1 MILVTGAGG
10 TVGSEVVKQLQAAGA
25 SFRAAYH
32 SQKKA
37 EAARAEGIDAV
48 VIDYTQPE
56 TLRAAFEGVEKLFL
70 LSGGAPD
77 QTGREI
83 NAVDAAK
90 AAGVR
95 HIVKLSV
102 IGAETESYSFARVH
116 RPVEKA
122 IEASGAA
129 WTHLRPNG
137 FMQNLQNYMIGT
149 IRSQGAFYSSIGE
162 TRIAHVD
169 VRDIAAVAVKVL
181 TEPGHEGR
189 AYTLTGPAGLTYAE
203 MAAQLSSAAGR
214 QINYVDV
221 TDADV
226 KGALTGSGAPESYA
240 NAFVDLLRFYRTGT
254 AANATDSVRRVTGRE
269 ATSFEQYARDNAGA
283 FS

>member
-10 TVGSEVVKQLQAAGA
+10 AVGSEVVRQLKAAGA
-25 SFRAAYH
+25 RFRAAYH
-32 SQKKA
+32 DATKA
-37 EAARAEGIDAV
+37 EAARADGIDAV
-48 VIDYTQPE
+48 VIDYTRPE
-56 TLRAAFEGVEKLFL
+56 TLRAAFEGIEKLFL

-77 QTGREI
+77 QTEREI
-83 NAVDAAK
+83 NAVEAAK

-102 IGAETESYSFARVH
+102 IGAETESYSFAKVH

-122 IEASGAA
+122 IEASGVA

-149 IRSQGAFYSSIGE
+149 IQSQGTFYSSIGD

-181 TEPGHEGR
+181 TERGHEGR

-203 MAAQLSSAAGR
+203 MAAQLSAAAGR
-214 QINYVDV
+214 QISYVDV

-240 NAFVDLLRFYRTGT
+240 DAYLDLLRFYRTGVP
-254 AANATDSVRRVTGRE
+254 ANATDTVRRVTGRD
-269 ATSFEQYARDNAGA
+269 ATSFEQYARDNAGVFA
-283 FS
+283 

>member
-1 MILVTGAGG
+1 MILITGAGG
-10 TVGSEVVKQLQAAGA
+10 TVGSEVVRQLQATRTP
-25 SFRAAYH
+25 FRAAYH
-32 SQKKA
+32 NEKKA
-37 EAARAEGIDAV
+37 EAARANGIDAT
-48 VIDYTQPE
+48 VIDYTRPE
-56 TLRAAFEGVEKLFL
+56 TLQAAFDGVEKLFL

-77 QTGREI
+77 QTEREI

-102 IGAETESYSFARVH
+102 IGAEGESYSFAKVH
-116 RPVEKA
+116 RPAEKA
-122 IEASGAA
+122 IESSGLT

-149 IRSQGAFYSSIGE
+149 IASQGAFYTSVGD

-181 TEPGHEGR
+181 TEPGHENR
-189 AYTLTGPAGLTYAE
+189 AYTLTGPAGVTYDE
-203 MAAQLSSAAGR
+203 IAAHLSAASGR
-214 QINYVDV
+214 TISHVAV

-226 KGALTGSGAPESYA
+226 KAALVGSGAPEAYA
-240 NAFVDLLRFYRTGT
+240 DAYLDLQRFYRSGA
-254 AANATDSVRRVTGRE
+254 AANATEDVRRVTGRDPIP
-269 ATSFEQYARDNAGA
+269 FEQYARDHASVFA
-283 FS
+283 